1 MSGGRNCS
9 FKLIVFDLDGTL
21 TRERSIWEYIHK
33 RLGTWYG
40 FAETFQE
47 RFLRGEISYEE
58 FCDLDAQVWK
68 GMKIDDLS
76 SIARTVPFRE
86 GVDSLIEY
94 LKQKGLKLALISS
107 GLSLLADWVHQRY
120 GFDDSI
126 SNDLLHEEGILTGK
140 VHIRVYHDKKAEWVR
155 RILQRFRIPE
165 EEMVAIGDSR
175 GDLDMI
181 QMAGF
186 SIALNPSCRDLEEAA
201 DFCFRTENLEEII
214 PLLPL

>member
-94 LKQKGLKLALISS
+94 LKQKGLKLALVSS

-126 SNDLLHEEGILTGK
+126 SNDLLHEDGILTGK

-155 RILQRFRIPE
+155 RILQRFHIPE

-201 DFCFRTENLEEII
+201 DLCFRTENLEEII
-214 PLLPL
+214 PQLPL

>member
-76 SIARTVPFRE
+76 AIARTVPFRE

-94 LKQKGLKLALISS
+94 LKQKGLKLALVSS
-107 GLSLLADWVHQRY
+107 GLSLLTSWVHQRY

-126 SNDLLHEEGILTGK
+126 SNDLLHEDGILTGK
-140 VHIRVYHDKKAEWVR
+140 VHIRVYHDKKAVWVR

-201 DFCFRTENLEEII
+201 DLCFQSDNLAEII
-214 PLLPL
+214 PQLPF